1 LYIKFYKRLN
11 SLLFF
16 AIGIKKEMSTKVCI
30 ITGGNSGIGYEVV
43 KKLLDQNYKVIV
55 GNYFLILI

>member
-1 LYIKFYKRLN
+1 
-11 SLLFF
+11 
-16 AIGIKKEMSTKVCI
+16 MSTKVCI